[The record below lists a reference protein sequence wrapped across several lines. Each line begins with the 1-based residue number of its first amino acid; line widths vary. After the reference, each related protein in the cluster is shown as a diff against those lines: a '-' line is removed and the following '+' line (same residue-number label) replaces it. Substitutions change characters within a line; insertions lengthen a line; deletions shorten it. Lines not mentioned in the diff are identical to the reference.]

1 MAFCLLSQAHSK
13 ALVQVV
19 QALASII
26 EHFEALPLPG
36 ADSMPDS
43 SADLHLASSLWDALT
58 AELFSAHA
66 VVSAAQL
73 DEATGH
79 SGVLYFVSQTV
90 QLSQYVDFPAKLAR

>member
-1 MAFCLLSQAHSK
+1 MLVQAHSNS
-13 ALVQVV
+13 LVQVV

-26 EHFEALPLPG
+26 EHFEALPMPG
-36 ADSMPDS
+36 ADSSPDS
-43 SADLHLASSLWDALT
+43 TADLHLASSLWDALT

-73 DEATGH
+73 DEASGH

>member
-1 MAFCLLSQAHSK
+1 MQAHSNS
-13 ALVQVV
+13 LVQVV

-26 EHFEALPLPG
+26 EHFEALPMPG
-36 ADSMPDS
+36 ADSSPDS
-43 SADLHLASSLWDALT
+43 TADLHLASSLWDALT

-73 DEATGH
+73 DEASGH